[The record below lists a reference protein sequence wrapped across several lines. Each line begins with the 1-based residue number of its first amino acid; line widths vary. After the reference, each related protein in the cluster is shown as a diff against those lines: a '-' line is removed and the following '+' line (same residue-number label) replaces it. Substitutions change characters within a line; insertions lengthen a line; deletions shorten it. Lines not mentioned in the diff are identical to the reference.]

1 MKQRIHILGL
11 ILFLGWV
18 SVVNAQTKIGYT
30 NVELLMAYMP
40 EVKSANSA
48 LNTYEADLSKTL
60 QKKQTT
66 YQAKLQEY
74 YKLKE
79 SGMTQ
84 EEDQRRVKEIQ
95 ALEQEIQKGAQEAEQ
110 KMMVRQ
116 QELLAPIT
124 TKIQEKIDEV
134 AREGNFTYIINNT
147 VGNGVP
153 TILYGL
159 ETMDVTDLIAAKLGI
174 SVE

>member
-60 QKKQTT
+60 QTKQTT

-159 ETMDVTDLIAAKLGI
+159 ETMNVTDLIAAKLGI